1 MKRKLFTFLVAFLAT
16 LSGAVWAEENP
27 SGTSK
32 DTPYDLAT
40 RGALEITDNGTY
52 WVTSSSQTNNG
63 ITINGGGIVTNH
75 KTPRIYLVGIDI
87 NVSGQ
92 AINITGYADPVF
104 VILGENKITSSGR
117 SGLSNEP
124 AINIARLSTLTV
136 SSESTGILDINM
148 TGSKAQN
155 QVAIG
160 NAGLSGDPFYD
171 CGSFT
176 VKGGTI
182 KTNGYFG
189 EFDIHGFRL
198 QENAVV
204 IAKNIEGFD
213 FNNTELR
220 NGGLLFLDDETPYI
234 GVFHNADDDPEFVLN
249 SPLPEPYQIELRQS
263 GVKLEIGEGQSLNE
277 DQLIDLGGEIKGY
290 KVSYTSPETV
300 NSIMNYT
307 ALPSTKYVGKTYTLE
322 TWDAQE
328 TPKDQT
334 TVYQQIDTHWFDGTT
349 WKSTGETIT
358 ETEPSF
364 TTLANIETKTYQAVW
379 TLSKKDIT
387 YALTAGYSGTFN
399 LWYPDNASFTAKEQS
414 GGELKTLNEAGLE
427 LSDNNNTITAGMA
440 PQSAGSFIVKMNL
453 TSNSGPAV
461 QEATIN
467 VTTTSDKLDIGGD
480 EIIVTF
486 NGGNFVYDGTKKT
499 DLANLVE
506 VKGRTSDNIYAY
518 GTHYTLK
525 FYQEDIQDGN
535 EKDFQDAG
543 TYHIKVVANPTSSAL
558 TGHKDLSETID
569 IKPATLKVTAVS
581 DVEWTISNDGA
592 PDYSKAEFTL
602 ETIYSVGDE
611 KDDVSINTASL
622 TTSVSE
628 SYKTT
633 PGIYNV
639 SYSGLVLNGSRSG
652 NYKLDPATAS
662 GKLIVKKTG
671 TELDPITPG
680 ENEDPEII
688 PGTDEDMEGWEW
700 DSTDKRF
707 ERTYDGLVHPLAKI
721 SFKYINEGETAW
733 ETLTVGTDCKVS
745 YEPST
750 PKDVNENGY
759 TATITIIKSTYYSGE
774 ASISLYINPADLTIN
789 LNVPATIEKGQNV
802 STWWTPEMA
811 KFTGVQNEEPAKI
824 EGVLS
829 ISDFENANVG
839 GKVNAIITGLN
850 LVENTVESKTFKPS
864 NYNPTWKNG
873 DASITVTEG
882 KAEIDNITVV
892 DPKPNYPEEIKP
904 GDEGWKWDDDAFTR
918 VYDGQAHEIQSLI
931 VDGETLTVGKDYTV
945 VYNPQDVKNAGSY
958 TAVITFTNPDKYQVI
973 SMPLKITERKMKV
986 TFNVPNHI
994 ESTDPIT
1001 ITDEYVN
1008 YEAQSGNR
1016 GLVTNEAPEIES
1028 GEFVFEE
1035 SSIEGK
1041 YKVILRNFVLGSSNT
1056 FNPDNYK
1063 LQIWD
1068 ATEETYVVYNNT
1080 GDDITI
1086 IDPENPEGNPNTP
1099 GGGVV
1104 VGPDD
1109 EGQQPSKNFC
1119 NIYVAEGSSPF
1130 IQFNPSRRV
1139 VEAVG
1144 KITVDVVIPDEIGTE
1159 DVKLTFRRGD
1169 GAWEALTMD
1178 EVTKKYTIKD
1188 INTHIYL
1195 KAEVD
1200 AALLDAEPDENHVYI
1215 DLSCTKDGIK
1225 LDAER
1230 EIVENG
1236 EDVLIWAEVSKE
1248 NLNKAIKYE
1257 YKVTRF
1263 GEWKELKATENIGEF
1278 IIWNVTNDVFVRAYL
1293 ADQTEDPETAE
1304 AAHHVYSDL
1313 SVTCKGLYL
1322 DADRKMVA
1330 DNGTTKVYLTIEP
1343 NYNVKNAHY
1352 MFRRGIHEAWEELTP
1367 STEANVFVVTGIES
1381 DIYLKATDAVPTG
1394 MEDIDGTARVYA
1406 KDGSLYIYTPQQDDI
1421 TVVSMTGAVVKR
1433 TKQIGLQSYPLNQ
1446 GIYVVRVGE
1455 QVFKV
1460 RVK

>member
-16 LSGAVWAEENP
+16 LSGAVWGQNGSGTEQDPYVVNLDNPTDIDDVLYGNPVTVRDEKIVLYAGNAIQNTPRWFRLVGTSTKTVSVELYDAAGGQQDIYIILDNAEITAENP
-27 SGTSK
+27 IWLENPDRQAEQFVHIILAPNSVNRLSATNDAPAITVGNDTNVDISGTGMLYAKGAVGIGLTEGNSG
-32 DTPYDLAT
+32 DITITEGTVIAT
-40 RGALEITDNGTY
+40 GTSGAAFGGTASHITTL
-52 WVTSSSQTNNG
+52 
-63 ITINGGGIVTNH
+63 TINGNTLVVAQGAKGVGALSENFTKGIYYDNTDTGNEYAIVRGDILLDSKFPPLTELDENIVLNIEDNASLTLGSGVSFRLENLLEDDYDKVNAYSVVYKNNLPEGAPVTGGTWPSSMLYGYNTTYKFASISGLTTTVNNYIYQPIASHWLNNGKQWVATESEVSTNEEKPTGIQPIEYSAAWVLKKANLEYLSDQGLQTPLNIYAPDGAALTIEPVSGDGFNTLDEVGLQLAGRQIKKADSYSNVTANDY
-75 KTPRIYLVGIDI
+75 KVKLNFTPTGDGISASAVPGEI
-87 NVSGQ
+87 SIKVTSTTTNVSELTIASTGTDMIYNGKVRDIRE
-92 AINITGYADPVF
+92 AIQITNQSGEVVSTELFDIECSLTGEGTFSPVDLKNAGF
-104 VILGENKITSSGR
+104 YYVKITAKA
-117 SGLSNEP
+117 NT
-124 AINIARLSTLTV
+124 AY
-136 SSESTGILDINM
+136 
-148 TGSKAQN
+148 TGSK
-155 QVAIG
+155 
-160 NAGLSGDPFYD
+160 
-171 CGSFT
+171 FT
-176 VKGGTI
+176 
-182 KTNGYFG
+182 
-189 EFDIHGFRL
+189 
-198 QENAVV
+198 
-204 IAKNIEGFD
+204 
-213 FNNTELR
+213 
-220 NGGLLFLDDETPYI
+220 
-234 GVFHNADDDPEFVLN
+234 
-249 SPLPEPYQIELRQS
+249 
-263 GVKLEIGEGQSLNE
+263 
-277 DQLIDLGGEIKGY
+277 
-290 KVSYTSPETV
+290 
-300 NSIMNYT
+300 
-307 ALPSTKYVGKTYTLE
+307 
-322 TWDAQE
+322 DA
-328 TPKDQT
+328 
-334 TVYQQIDTHWFDGTT
+334 
-349 WKSTGETIT
+349 
-358 ETEPSF
+358 
-364 TTLANIETKTYQAVW
+364 A
-379 TLSKKDIT
+379 
-387 YALTAGYSGTFN
+387 
-399 LWYPDNASFTAKEQS
+399 
-414 GGELKTLNEAGLE
+414 
-427 LSDNNNTITAGMA
+427 
-440 PQSAGSFIVKMNL
+440 
-453 TSNSGPAV
+453 
-461 QEATIN
+461 
-467 VTTTSDKLDIGGD
+467 
-480 EIIVTF
+480 IVT
-486 NGGNFVYDGTKKT
+486 
-499 DLANLVE
+499 
-506 VKGRTSDNIYAY
+506 
-518 GTHYTLK
+518 
-525 FYQEDIQDGN
+525 
-535 EKDFQDAG
+535 
-543 TYHIKVVANPTSSAL
+543 
-558 TGHKDLSETID
+558 
-569 IKPATLKVTAVS
+569 IKPAKATVTAK
-581 DVEWTISNDGA
+581 DVEWTIGTTGPTFTDALTVKGVGEDQLTATCTEPTGSW
-592 PDYSKAEFTL
+592 AEAGVYKVTYTNIKL
-602 ETIYSVGDE
+602 SDE
-611 KDDVSINTASL
+611 NNYE
-622 TTSVSE
+622 SVSDV
-628 SYKTT
+628 T
-633 PGIYNV
+633 
-639 SYSGLVLNGSRSG
+639 
-652 NYKLDPATAS
+652 
-662 GKLIVKKTG
+662 GKLIVKKEG
-671 TELDPITPG
+671 TEQDPITPG
-680 ENEDPEII
+680 ENENPEII
-688 PGTDEDMEGWEW
+688 PGTDEDMEGWKW

-707 ERTYDGLVHPLAKI
+707 ERTYDGLEHPLEKI

-733 ETLTVGTDCKVS
+733 ETLTVGTNCEVS
-745 YEPST
+745 YTPLS

-759 TATITIIKSTYYSGE
+759 TATITITKSAYYSGT
-774 ASISLYINPADLTIN
+774 ATINLYINPAELTIN

-802 STWWTPEMA
+802 STWWIPEMA

-824 EGVLS
+824 EGTLS
-829 ISDFENANVG
+829 ISEFGNANVG
-839 GKVNAIITGLN
+839 DKVKAIIKGLN

-873 DASITVTEG
+873 DASITVTGE
-882 KAEIDNITVV
+882 KAEIDGIIVV

-904 GDEGWKWDDDAFTR
+904 GDEGWKWDADAFTR

-931 VDGETLTVGKDYTV
+931 VDGETLKVGTDYTV

-1068 ATEETYVVYNNT
+1068 ATQDIYVEYDNT
-1080 GDDITI
+1080 GDDDDDITI
-1086 IDPENPEGNPNTP
+1086 IDPEHPDNNPNEP

-1169 GAWEALTMD
+1169 GAWEALTID
-1178 EVTKKYTIKD
+1178 EETQKYTIKD

-1200 AALLDAEPDENHVYI
+1200 AALLDAEPNENHVYI
-1215 DLSCTKDGIK
+1215 DLSCTEDGIK

-1236 EDVLIWAEVSKE
+1236 EDVLIWAEISKE

-1263 GEWKELKATENIGEF
+1263 GEWKELKATENTGEF

-1304 AAHHVYSDL
+1304 VAHHVYSDL

-1330 DNGTTKVYLTIEP
+1330 NNGTTKVYLTIEP

-1421 TVVSMTGAVVKR
+1421 AVISMTGSVVKR

-1455 QVFKV
+1455 QIFKV